1 MASSLPPLALLSVL
15 LVVFPFSAPS
25 PARSGAV
32 VPRLPGFRG
41 PLPFRL
47 ETGSAFRR
55 LPFVSLPL
63 SEPRMVA
70 LIRLRG
76 LFVVCSRRYVE
87 VDEVKET
94 EFFYYFIESEGN
106 PAEDPLLLWLTGGP
120 RCSAFCGLVFEV
132 GPLKFVSA
140 KYNGSLPSLV
150 YRPYSW
156 TKVSNMIFL
165 DSPVGSGFSFSRHA
179 ESYYDGGDISWSQYV
194 YTFLIKWLVDHPKF
208 LANPLYIAGDSY
220 AGKIV
225 PIVAQQVLNG
235 IEAEKRPLLN
245 LQGYVIGNPV
255 TGEKIDLNARVPFAH
270 GMGIISDDFFKLIQ
284 RSCAGQDY
292 RSPIDSQCEMCF
304 DTFDEILSEINR
316 YNILEPKCA
325 LASPKPKTEGR
336 RALKEEYLHLLEP
349 PPTPALNCRNYA
361 HILAYYWA
369 NTDNLT
375 THVSMQGTVGEW
387 KRCNYDLPYA
397 MDIKSSIKHH
407 LSVTSGGYRALVYSG
422 DHDMLIPFVGTKQ
435 WTRSLNFSVV
445 DNWRSWHV
453 DGQVAGYATTYSNNL
468 TFATVKGA
476 GHTAAEYKNKECLAM
491 IRRWLSHEPL

>member
-1 MASSLPPLALLSVL
+1 MCLMFTPARKPTKMASSLPPLALLSVL

-47 ETGSAFRR
+47 ETG
-55 LPFVSLPL
+55 
-63 SEPRMVA
+63 
-70 LIRLRG
+70 
-76 LFVVCSRRYVE
+76 YVE

-165 DSPVGSGFSFSRHA
+165 DSPVGSGFSFSRHV

-194 YTFLIKWLVDHPKF
+194 YAFLIKWLVDHPKF

-245 LQGYVIGNPV
+245 LQGYVIGNPF

-336 RALKEEYLHLLEP
+336 RALKEYLHLLEP

-369 NTDNLT
+369 NTDVVRKAL
-375 THVSMQGTVGEW
+375 HIKKGTVGEW

-435 WTRSLNFSVV
+435 WTRSLNFSVI

>member
-1 MASSLPPLALLSVL
+1 MGSSSSSSLLLFLFVL
-15 LVVFPFSAPS
+15 LLFPFSAPS
-25 PARSGAV
+25 PARSGTV

-41 PLPFRL
+41 PLPFHL
-47 ETGSAFRR
+47 ETG
-55 LPFVSLPL
+55 
-63 SEPRMVA
+63 
-70 LIRLRG
+70 
-76 LFVVCSRRYVE
+76 YVE
-87 VDEVKET
+87 VDEVNGV

-106 PAEDPLLLWLTGGP
+106 PSEDPLLLWLTGGP
-120 RCSAFCGLVFEV
+120 MCSAFCGLVFEV

-165 DSPVGSGFSFSRHA
+165 DSPVGSGFSFSKHV
-179 ESYYDGGDISWSQYV
+179 ESYYDAGDISWSQHV
-194 YTFLIKWLVDHPKF
+194 YTFLVKWLVDHPKF
-208 LANPLYIAGDSY
+208 LSNPLYIAGDSY

-225 PIVAQQVLNG
+225 PIVAQEVLNG

-284 RSCAGQDY
+284 RSCDGQDY
-292 RSPIDSQCEMCF
+292 QSPIDSECETCF
-304 DTFDEILSEINR
+304 DTFDEILSEINK

-325 LASPKPKTEGR
+325 PASPKPKTKGR
-336 RALKEEYLHLLEP
+336 RALKEEYLHLLKP

-369 NTDNLT
+369 NTDIVRKAL
-375 THVSMQGTVGEW
+375 HIKKGTVGEW
-387 KRCNYDLPYA
+387 QRCNYDLPYTR
-397 MDIKSSIKHH
+397 DIKSSIKYH
-407 LSVTSGGYRALVYSG
+407 LSVTSSGYRALVYSG
-422 DHDMLIPFVGTKQ
+422 DHDMLIPFVGTNH
-435 WTRSLNFSVV
+435 WTRSLNFSVI

-468 TFATVKGA
+468 TFVTVKGA
-476 GHTAAEYKNKECLAM
+476 GHTAVEYKNKECLAM
-491 IRRWLSHEPL
+491 ILRWLSHKPL

>member
-1 MASSLPPLALLSVL
+1 MGSSSPPLLLLFVL
-15 LVVFPFSAPS
+15 LLFPFSAPS
-25 PARSGAV
+25 PARSGTV

-41 PLPFRL
+41 PLPFHL
-47 ETGSAFRR
+47 ETG
-55 LPFVSLPL
+55 
-63 SEPRMVA
+63 
-70 LIRLRG
+70 
-76 LFVVCSRRYVE
+76 YVE
-87 VDEVKET
+87 VDEVNGT

-106 PAEDPLLLWLTGGP
+106 PSEDPLLLWLTGGP

-165 DSPVGSGFSFSRHA
+165 DSPVGSGFSFSKHV
-179 ESYYDGGDISWSQYV
+179 ESYYDAGDISWSQHV

-208 LANPLYIAGDSY
+208 LSNPLYIAGDSY

-225 PIVAQQVLNG
+225 PIVAQEVLNG

-284 RSCAGQDY
+284 RSCVGQDY
-292 RSPIDSQCEMCF
+292 QSPIDSECEMCF
-304 DTFDEILSEINR
+304 DTFDEILSEINK

-325 LASPKPKTEGR
+325 PASPKPKTKGR
-336 RALKEEYLHLLEP
+336 RALKEEYLHLLKP
-349 PPTPALNCRNYA
+349 PPTPALNCR
-361 HILAYYWA
+361 
-369 NTDNLT
+369 
-375 THVSMQGTVGEW
+375 GTVGEW
-387 KRCNYDLPYA
+387 QRCTYDLPYTR
-397 MDIKSSIKHH
+397 DIKSSIKYH
-407 LSVTSGGYRALVYSG
+407 LSVTSSGYRALVYSG
-422 DHDMLIPFVGTKQ
+422 DHDMLIPFVGTNQ
-435 WTRSLNFSVV
+435 WTRSLNFSVI

-468 TFATVKGA
+468 TFVTVKGA
-476 GHTAAEYKNKECLAM
+476 GHTAVEYKNKECLAM
-491 IRRWLSHEPL
+491 IRRWLSHKPL

>member
-1 MASSLPPLALLSVL
+1 MCLMFTPARKPTKMASSLPPLALLSVL

-47 ETGSAFRR
+47 ETG
-55 LPFVSLPL
+55 
-63 SEPRMVA
+63 
-70 LIRLRG
+70 
-76 LFVVCSRRYVE
+76 YVE

-132 GPLKFVSA
+132 G
-140 KYNGSLPSLV
+140 
-150 YRPYSW
+150 
-156 TKVSNMIFL
+156 
-165 DSPVGSGFSFSRHA
+165 
-179 ESYYDGGDISWSQYV
+179 
-194 YTFLIKWLVDHPKF
+194 
-208 LANPLYIAGDSY
+208 
-220 AGKIV
+220 
-225 PIVAQQVLNG
+225 

-245 LQGYVIGNPV
+245 LQGYVIGNPF

-336 RALKEEYLHLLEP
+336 RALKEYLHLLEP

-369 NTDNLT
+369 NTDVVRKAL
-375 THVSMQGTVGEW
+375 HIKKGTVGEW

-435 WTRSLNFSVV
+435 WTRSLNFSVI

>member
-1 MASSLPPLALLSVL
+1 MGSSSPLPLLL
-15 LVVFPFSAPS
+15 LLLLLLFPFSAPS
-25 PARSGAV
+25 PARSGTV

-41 PLPFRL
+41 PLPFHL
-47 ETGSAFRR
+47 ETGSVFRR
-55 LPFVSLPL
+55 ASPSFLYLFPD
-63 SEPRMVA
+63 RMVA
-70 LIRLRG
+70 VIRLRG
-76 LFVVCSRRYVE
+76 RFVVCFRRYVE
-87 VDEVKET
+87 VDEVNGV

-106 PAEDPLLLWLTGGP
+106 PSEDPLLLWLTGGP

-165 DSPVGSGFSFSRHA
+165 DSPVGSGFSFSRHV
-179 ESYYDGGDISWSQYV
+179 ESYYDAGDISWSQHV

-208 LANPLYIAGDSY
+208 LSNPLYIAGDSY

-225 PIVAQQVLNG
+225 PIVAQEVLNG

-245 LQGYVIGNPV
+245 LQ
-255 TGEKIDLNARVPFAH
+255 
-270 GMGIISDDFFKLIQ
+270 LIQ
-284 RSCAGQDY
+284 RSCVGQDY
-292 RSPIDSQCEMCF
+292 RSPIDSECEMCF
-304 DTFDEILSEINR
+304 DTFDEILSEINK

-325 LASPKPKTEGR
+325 PASPKPKTKGR
-336 RALKEEYLHLLEP
+336 RALKEEYLHLLKP

-369 NTDNLT
+369 NTDIVRNALHVKKNLT

-397 MDIKSSIKHH
+397 EDIKSSIKYH
-407 LSVTSGGYRALVYSG
+407 LSVTSSGGYRALVYSG
-422 DHDMLIPFVGTKQ
+422 DHDMLIPFVGTNQ
-435 WTRSLNFSVV
+435 WTRSLNFSVI

-468 TFATVKGA
+468 TFVTVKGA

-491 IRRWLSHEPL
+491 IRRWLSHKPL